1 MKKIYTGI
9 DLGSYSIKMIVCE
22 VINNNFHVLAASN
35 IRCKGIKDGLV
46 IDTKEAK
53 KCLKKLKQDIEK
65 QLSITINQAIIAIS
79 SYDKKFDIV
88 EGCINIDENKII
100 NSSDIKKVLQQA
112 VSGKIDSDNQLVTV
126 TPILFQVDNSNFTKD
141 PKGCVGSTLSTKLVA
156 TSVPKDNLKSIAS
169 LLKECG
175 IDVVDAT
182 FGSIGDYYES
192 KSRNKD
198 LDDCISAIVNIG
210 HSKTEISIFNK
221 GIMIKNKILSSGSK
235 VIDKEIACSYGIK
248 LGQARSLKENFA
260 LADTRYADSIDT
272 VELINKDGIEFSI
285 NQLEISNM
293 VENSLIDMLK
303 EVKKQ
308 INILTNRKISYII
321 IAGGISNI
329 AGFEYA
335 IENVFDKRTM
345 VLNVDTIGIRDNIY
359 SSCYGIIKYFYNKLD
374 LEDISYSMINENFG
388 YGSGER

>member
-1 MKKIYTGI
+1 M
-9 DLGSYSIKMIVCE
+9 
-22 VINNNFHVLAASN
+22 
-35 IRCKGIKDGLV
+35 
-46 IDTKEAK
+46 
-53 KCLKKLKQDIEK
+53 
-65 QLSITINQAIIAIS
+65 
-79 SYDKKFDIV
+79 
-88 EGCINIDENKII
+88 
-100 NSSDIKKVLQQA
+100 
-112 VSGKIDSDNQLVTV
+112 
-126 TPILFQVDNSNFTKD
+126 
-141 PKGCVGSTLSTKLVA
+141 
-156 TSVPKDNLKSIAS
+156 
-169 LLKECG
+169 
-175 IDVVDAT
+175 
-182 FGSIGDYYES
+182 
-192 KSRNKD
+192 
-198 LDDCISAIVNIG
+198 DDCISAIVNIG

-335 IENVFDKRTM
+335 IENVFDKKAVILLQNAFPTLEKYIDH
-345 VLNVDTIGIRDNIY
+345 VHTVDGKPAKVPEKLEK
-359 SSCYGIIKYFYNKLD
+359 IIL
-374 LEDISYSMINENFG
+374 ENFENLIKLKKTWNRFILHR
-388 YGSGER
+388 YW